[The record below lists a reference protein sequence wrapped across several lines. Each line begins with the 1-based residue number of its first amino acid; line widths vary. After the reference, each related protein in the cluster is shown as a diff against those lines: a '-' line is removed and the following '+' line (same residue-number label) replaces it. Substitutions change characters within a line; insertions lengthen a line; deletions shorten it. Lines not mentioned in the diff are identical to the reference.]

1 MNTKLKILLHTPD
14 FPPWDGGIA
23 AAAFDIAKYLTHL
36 GHQVIVVSQNLMEDD
51 YAWDKNQIFKI
62 IRVRNISSS
71 IIKYQLLKW
80 KTKKIV
86 ADFNPDI
93 LFAFSWRYSG
103 LVCSYI
109 KNKTGIPLVQFYHG
123 NEIFDRHRKNNYWE
137 KLFIQAQ
144 RNTDLSIANSHY
156 TADALKSTL
165 DFPVNVEVMPLG
177 VDLEYFVPPKDVAQ
191 VKSELG
197 FEGKKVIL
205 TLARIVER
213 KKHMTV
219 INVLPELIKKCPDV
233 LYVIAGRGSYQE
245 VLENK
250 VNSLGLQQ
258 YVKFAGF
265 VSNEE
270 KLKYYQAC
278 DVYVMPS
285 KSSMRSGDLEGF
297 GLTYLEANACGK
309 PAIGGNQGG
318 VLDAIVNG
326 VNGYLVDP
334 DDSNNLLKHLT
345 ELFLNEM
352 NYNEL
357 SLSSLEYVRSHC
369 SWKAIAHDL
378 AKKLNQTLVQAR
390 SS

>member
-1 MNTKLKILLHTPD
+1 MNTKLKVLLHTPD

-36 GHQVIVVSQNLMEDD
+36 GHQVIVVSQNLTENDQ
-51 YAWDKNQIFKI
+51 AWDKNQVFKI
-62 IRVRNISSS
+62 VRVKNISSS
-71 IIKYQLLKW
+71 IVKYQLLKW

-86 ADFNPDI
+86 TGFNPDI

-109 KNKTGIPLVQFYHG
+109 KNKTNIPLIQFYHG
-123 NEIFDRHRKNNYWE
+123 NEIFDRHRKKKYWE
-137 KLFIQAQ
+137 NLFIQAQ
-144 RNTDLSIANSHY
+144 KNTDLSLANSHY

-165 DFPVNVEVMPLG
+165 DFPVNVTVMPLG
-177 VDLEYFVPPKDVAQ
+177 VDLEYFVPPKDVAE

-197 FEGKKVIL
+197 FEGKKIIL

-219 INVLPELIKKCPDV
+219 INALPELIKVCPNV
-233 LYVIAGRGSYQE
+233 LYVIAGRGDYQKT
-245 VLENK
+245 LEHK
-250 VNSLGLQQ
+250 VASLGLQQ
-258 YVKFAGF
+258 HVKFVGF

-285 KSSMRSGDLEGF
+285 KSSMKSGDLEGF

-318 VLDAIVNG
+318 VLDAIVEG
-326 VNGYLVDP
+326 VNGYLVEP
-334 DDSNNLLKHLT
+334 DDSVALFNYLS
-345 ELFLNEM
+345 ELFLNEGK
-352 NYNEL
+352 YNEM
-357 SLSSLEYVRSHC
+357 SYSSLEYVRENC
-369 SWKAIAHDL
+369 SWRVIVN
-378 AKKLNQTLVQAR
+378 KLVERFNQTLLHVK
-390 SS
+390 SG